1 MIETTIEEALGKQI
15 NQEFTAAYNYLGMA
29 AYFDSQSLDG
39 FASWMQIQHDEEVD
53 HGMRLFRYLL
63 DRGGKIELDGI
74 PAPRTE
80 YKNSVEVF
88 ETALEQE
95 RANSNC
101 INELYQLATKSNDFA
116 TKSHL
121 QWFLDE
127 QVEEEKSIEDII
139 AMLRLAKDD
148 VSALLFLND
157 KMGNRVPEEDDDAGG
172 LGG

>member
-1 MIETTIEEALGKQI
+1 M
-15 NQEFTAAYNYLGMA
+15 
-29 AYFDSQSLDG
+29 
-39 FASWMQIQHDEEVD
+39 
-53 HGMRLFRYLL
+53 
-63 DRGGKIELDGI
+63 
-74 PAPRTE
+74 
-80 YKNSVEVF
+80 EVF

-148 VSALLFLND
+148 VSALFFLND
-157 KMGNRVPEEDDDAGG
+157 KMGSRTPGEDGSGDSNA
-172 LGG
+172 

>member
-1 MIETTIEEALGKQI
+1 MIEPTIEEALGKQI
-15 NQEFTAAYNYLGMA
+15 NQEFTAAYNYLGMS

-39 FASWMQIQHDEEVD
+39 FANWMQIQHDEEVE

-63 DRGGKIELDGI
+63 DRGGKIELKAI
-74 PAPRTE
+74 PAPQSE
-80 YKNSVEVF
+80 YANTVSVF

-95 RANSNC
+95 RENSRC
-101 INELYQLATKSNDFA
+101 INQLYELATKSNDFA

-157 KMGNRVPEEDDDAGG
+157 K
-172 LGG
+172 LGSRETGQDGSLNDGE

>member
-1 MIETTIEEALGKQI
+1 MIEPTIEEALGKQI
-15 NQEFTAAYNYLGMA
+15 NQEFTAAYNYLGMS

-39 FASWMQIQHDEEVD
+39 FANWMQIQHDEEVE

-63 DRGGKIELDGI
+63 DRGGKIELKGI
-74 PAPRTE
+74 PAPQSE
-80 YKNSVEVF
+80 YVNTMSVF

-95 RANSNC
+95 RENSRC
-101 INELYQLATKSNDFA
+101 INQLYELATKSNDFA

-157 KMGNRVPEEDDDAGG
+157 K
-172 LGG
+172 LGSRETGQDGSLNDGE

>member
-1 MIETTIEEALGKQI
+1 MIEPTIEEALGKQI
-15 NQEFTAAYNYLGMA
+15 NQEFTAAYNYLGMS

-39 FASWMQIQHDEEVD
+39 FANWMQIQHDEEVE

-63 DRGGKIELDGI
+63 DRGGKIELKAI
-74 PAPRTE
+74 PAPQSE
-80 YKNSVEVF
+80 YDNTMSVF

-95 RANSNC
+95 RENSRC
-101 INELYQLATKSNDFA
+101 INQLYELATKSNDFA

-157 KMGNRVPEEDDDAGG
+157 KLGSRETGQDGSLEDGE
-172 LGG
+172 

>member
-1 MIETTIEEALGKQI
+1 MIEPTIEKALGKQI

-39 FASWMQIQHDEEVD
+39 FASWMQIQHDEEVA

-63 DRGGKIELDGI
+63 DRGGKIKLKSI
-74 PAPRTE
+74 PSPRTD
-80 YKNSVEVF
+80 YTSSIEVF

-95 RANSNC
+95 RDNSNC
-101 INELYQLATKSNDFA
+101 INRLYQLATQSNDFA

-148 VSALLFLND
+148 VSALLFLNE
-157 KMGNRVPEEDDDAGG
+157 KLGNRVPEKVEGVDEPDA
-172 LGG
+172 

>member
-1 MIETTIEEALGKQI
+1 MIEPTIEEALGKQI
-15 NQEFTAAYNYLGMA
+15 NQEFTAAYNYLGIA
-29 AYFDSQSLDG
+29 AYFDPQSLDG
-39 FASWMQIQHDEEVD
+39 FANWMQIQHDEEVE

-63 DRGGKIELDGI
+63 DRGGKIELKGI
-74 PAPRTE
+74 PAPQSE
-80 YKNSVEVF
+80 YANTVSVF

-95 RANSNC
+95 RENSRC
-101 INELYQLATKSNDFA
+101 INQLYELATQSNDFA

-148 VSALLFLND
+148 VSALLFLNE
-157 KMGNRVPEEDDDAGG
+157 KLGSRVPEQESGIAASE
-172 LGG
+172 

>member
-1 MIETTIEEALGKQI
+1 MIEPTIEDALGKQI

-39 FASWMQIQHDEEVD
+39 FANWMQIQHDEEVA

-63 DRGGKIELDGI
+63 DRGGKIELKSI
-74 PAPRTE
+74 PAPQTE
-80 YKNSVEVF
+80 YENPIDVF
-88 ETALEQE
+88 EHALEQE
-95 RANSNC
+95 RANSKC
-101 INELYQLATKSNDFA
+101 INELYQQATEANDFA

-148 VSALLFLND
+148 VGALFFLND
-157 KMGNRVPEEDDDAGG
+157 KMGSRTPEEDDSGTSNA
-172 LGG
+172 

>member
-1 MIETTIEEALGKQI
+1 MIEPTIEEALGKQI

-39 FASWMQIQHDEEVD
+39 FANWMQIQHDEEVA

-63 DRGGKIELDGI
+63 DRGGKIELKAI
-74 PAPRTE
+74 PAPQTD
-80 YKNSVEVF
+80 YANPIDVF
-88 ETALEQE
+88 ERALEQE
-95 RANSNC
+95 QDNSKS
-101 INELYQLATKSNDFA
+101 INTLYQQATEANDFT

-157 KMGNRVPEEDDDAGG
+157 KLGNRAPEEDGG
-172 LGG
+172 IAANE